1 MVAACSNSS
10 NIEMWRQIV
19 LKAVIL
25 KYVADCVNSS
35 NVEMWWQLVLRAV
48 IMKCVGSM
56 C

>member
-1 MVAACSNSS
+1 
-10 NIEMWRQIV
+10 V